1 VLIMALILLILISFL
16 AALAVRHAVSGEQV
30 SKALRTSTVAF
41 QVAETALRFCED
53 QVLRNGSVASGTKTQ
68 DPHPYPPDGSAP
80 ELWRNR
86 ANWEP
91 AAGKAVEIDI
101 RTAYS
106 DEAAARSLEVL
117 PRCMVERLRLN
128 SEEGA
133 RREAF
138 LVTAVGFSPDYRKE
152 SGKPVSGGEI
162 WLQSTVSR

>member
-1 VLIMALILLILISFL
+1 M
-16 AALAVRHAVSGEQV
+16 
-30 SKALRTSTVAF
+30 
-41 QVAETALRFCED
+41 
-53 QVLRNGSVASGTKTQ
+53 
-68 DPHPYPPDGSAP
+68 
-80 ELWRNR
+80 
-86 ANWEP
+86 
-91 AAGKAVEIDI
+91 DI

-106 DEAAARSLEVL
+106 DEAVARSLEVV

-152 SGKPVSGGEI
+152 SGKPDSGGEV